1 MLREK
6 EGEIHKLDQ
15 DQAAAIAQNRMED
28 AAQIK
33 KERDSRLVVLNRLK
47 QAMATAVIRN
57 QQQQFQHARSNS
69 QGQPQSTNLAAPTNT
84 QAPSQSPQMPATT
97 SSVNSE
103 DIPRGPDSQALIQ
116 LMQSRTA
123 PNQSGAPS
131 LNMTPEMFSQM
142 QKLVE
147 KRGIRPQQPSFPQVQ
162 QNQSPSMA
170 VPAPAPQQPTPRE
183 MSSWEGSLTWTGFHL
198 TTYDRKEMHAQV
210 KVASPTSDIMPATW
224 PPNLM
229 LTPSREPAV
238 SVQDMQ
244 IWAKRTNALLCTLQA
259 HARSVDQETNERNFR
274 ALIELLAQKRMYAQA
289 AWALPSGVNKTNLLI
304 FPFNGNNLVCAAFP
318 TTGIPEM
325 PKPLM
330 ASFSPDVA
338 AQLQRLTPDQRGALL
353 TNLMRHGQQQQQQ
366 FQPQQQCQQQLN
378 YNLGAPNFGDSGQFQ
393 QVQQNQP
400 PSMAVPA
407 PAPQQSTPGE
417 MSSWEGSL
425 TWTGYHAT
433 TYDRKEIHAQ
443 VKVASPTG
451 DIMPATWPPN
461 LTLTPSREPAVSLQ
475 DIQIWAKRTNA
486 LLCTLT
492 AHARSIDEGTNEPN
506 IRCLIELLTQK
517 RIVSCFR

>member
-210 KVASPTSDIMPATW
+210 KVASHTG
-224 PPNLM
+224 
-229 LTPSREPAV
+229 
-238 SVQDMQ
+238 DMYVPFSITIGLVYSSQ
-244 IWAKRTNALLCTLQA
+244 
-259 HARSVDQETNERNFR
+259 ARS
-274 ALIELLAQKRMYAQA
+274 M
-289 AWALPSGVNKTNLLI
+289 
-304 FPFNGNNLVCAAFP
+304 P
-318 TTGIPEM
+318 T
-325 PKPLM
+325 
-330 ASFSPDVA
+330 
-338 AQLQRLTPDQRGALL
+338 
-353 TNLMRHGQQQQQQ
+353 
-366 FQPQQQCQQQLN
+366 
-378 YNLGAPNFGDSGQFQ
+378 
-393 QVQQNQP
+393 
-400 PSMAVPA
+400 
-407 PAPQQSTPGE
+407 
-417 MSSWEGSL
+417 
-425 TWTGYHAT
+425 
-433 TYDRKEIHAQ
+433 
-443 VKVASPTG
+443 
-451 DIMPATWPPN
+451 TWPPN

-492 AHARSIDEGTNEPN
+492 THARSIDEGTNERN